1 MFNLIALF
9 LLYTTID
16 ANANDLSGTW
26 ISSDGSR
33 VELFRI
39 GNKYQLST
47 SWSSTT
53 AKYAWSINDGATE
66 LYGKETQT
74 IVDAK
79 CRQQVLKFI
88 NNSTLQINSPRD
100 ITFSYYKIYYKRRI
114 YTNQNGGVS
123 YGDCQFVEAVENYTR
138 LRKKIGGNSGGG
150 NTGGGNTGGGGQ
162 GSNFNQCLR
171 YAQRITDSYRADDF
185 RFSCFRKYRYEIT
198 SSQCLGMAYEMRLSY
213 NRDRAIKLCII
224 DNEDSS
230 FSECRKYARRL
241 SNRSE
246 ADDFRFS
253 CFRKYRY
260 EITSSECLSMAN
272 EMNWSY
278 NKDDMIIKCYEL
290 DEIN

>member
-33 VELFRI
+33 IELFRS
-39 GNKYQLST
+39 GNTYRLTT
-47 SWSSTT
+47 SGSSST
-53 AKYAWSINDGATE
+53 ANYVWYINDGATE
-66 LYGKETQT
+66 LYGKEFQT

-79 CRQQVLKFI
+79 CRQQVLKLT

-100 ITFSYYKIYYKRRI
+100 ITFSWYRIYYKRRI
-114 YTNQNGGVS
+114 NGN
-123 YGDCQFVEAVENYTR
+123 CEFVEAVENYTR
-138 LRKKIGGNSGGG
+138 LRKKIGGNP
-150 NTGGGNTGGGGQ
+150 GGGGQ
-162 GSNFNQCLR
+162 GSSFNQCLR
-171 YAQRITDSYRADDF
+171 FAQRITDSYRADDF
-185 RFSCFRKYRYEIT
+185 RFSCYRKYRNEIT
-198 SSQCLGMAYEMRLSY
+198 SSQCLGMANQMRWSY

-224 DNEDSS
+224 DHEDSS
-230 FSECRKYARRL
+230 FSECRRYAQRIA
-241 SNRSE
+241 SSYE

-272 EMNWSY
+272 EMKWSY